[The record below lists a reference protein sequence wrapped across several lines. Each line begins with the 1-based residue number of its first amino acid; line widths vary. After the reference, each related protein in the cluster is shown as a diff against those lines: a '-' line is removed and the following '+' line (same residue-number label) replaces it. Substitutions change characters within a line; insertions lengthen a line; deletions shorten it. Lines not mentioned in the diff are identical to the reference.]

1 MVAVRPGSGGM
12 TKARSD
18 TGGTGMASGG
28 DMTSGFTGRTGIAD
42 TDLREA
48 DKAGVVTPGESAAGP
63 AATGFD
69 QLERDLAAAVDGEV
83 RFDAGSRAAYSTDAS
98 NFRQVPIG
106 VVVPRTVD
114 AAVNAVAI
122 CRAHDVP
129 LLSRGGGTSLAG
141 QCTNT
146 AVVIDWSKYC
156 HRVLDVD
163 TDARTCTVEPGIV
176 LDVLNDQLK
185 PHKLRFGP
193 EPATHMNCTLG
204 GMIGNNSCGAT
215 AQRTGKVV
223 DNIAALEV
231 LLYDGT
237 RFWCGPTSDEL
248 YAEIERRG
256 DQRARV
262 YRRLREIRDARQDQ
276 IRAKYPDIP
285 RRVSGYNLDSLLP
298 EHGFDVAGLLV
309 GSESTLVTVL
319 RAKLKLVPVLPERS
333 LVVLGYPSVDRA
345 ADAVPRILA
354 LEHQPIALEGLDH
367 RLITDQQIKHM
378 NSQAL
383 HELPKGTAYLMV
395 QFGGETR
402 AEVDQSAQEMLD
414 ALHEPGPDNTG
425 HEPDVSFYDDPARE
439 DELWAVRE
447 AGLGATAHVPGHRD
461 TWEGWEDSAVHPD
474 HLGDYL
480 RDLQKLYDEFGY
492 SDETGPSLYGHFGQG
507 CVHTR
512 IPFDLYTSE
521 GVAKYRDFMERA
533 ADLVVSHG
541 GSLSGEHGDGQ
552 SRGELLGKM
561 FGDDLITAF
570 QELKQVFD
578 PGNKMNPGKVVNPA
592 RLDAHLKLGGDWA
605 PAAPQ
610 DLFFRFP
617 HDGGS
622 FAQAANRCVGVGK
635 CRHHDNKGG
644 AVMCPSYQV
653 TMEEEHS
660 TRGRARLLFEM
671 LNGHGDSPVTEG
683 WRSDAVKDALDL
695 CLACKGCKTDCPANV
710 DMATY
715 KAEFLAHHWQGRPW
729 RRPRSDL
736 ALGWLPLAARAVSRL
751 RLAPVVNA
759 ATHTPLLHAAAVK
772 LGGLEDREVPLF
784 AGQTLQ
790 QWFAAHQPSGDG
802 HRGMVMLWPDTFTN
816 YFHPHVGQAAVEV
829 LESAGWQ
836 VKLPEQPLC
845 CGLTWISTGQL
856 ATGKKILKQTVDALA
871 EHVRG
876 GGYVVGLEPSC
887 TSVFRGDAEELFPGD
902 QDVLRLADH
911 TKTLAE
917 LLTEHTPGYQPPSL
931 RRPVRAQ
938 VHCHQHAVLKWD
950 ADEELLANAGA
961 DVEHLET
968 GCCGLAGNFGFQ
980 AGHGE
985 VSRAIAERALLPKV
999 REAVPGAVILA
1010 DGFSCR
1016 TQIHELDSGGR
1027 EAMHLAELLAT
1038 AGSLGYDR
1046 PEQAAA
1052 PRTAEPGPVAKAAV
1066 LAGVAAAAAATA
1078 AGTLLG
1084 RRLMRRTRA

>member
-1 MVAVRPGSGGM
+1 
-12 TKARSD
+12 
-18 TGGTGMASGG
+18 
-28 DMTSGFTGRTGIAD
+28 MTSDMAVTGTSSAGAGFAR
-42 TDLREA
+42 
-48 DKAGVVTPGESAAGP
+48 
-63 AATGFD
+63 
-69 QLERDLAAAVDGEV
+69 LERDLADAVDGEV
-83 RFDAGSRAAYSTDAS
+83 RFDAGTRAAYSTDAS

-106 VVVPRTVD
+106 VVVPRTVE
-114 AAVNAVAI
+114 AAARAVAV
-122 CRAHDVP
+122 CRSHDVP

-141 QCTNT
+141 QCTNA
-146 AVVIDWSKYC
+146 AVVVDWSKYC
-156 HRVLDVD
+156 HRVSDID
-163 TDARTCTVEPGIV
+163 PEARTCVVEPGIV
-176 LDVLNDQLK
+176 LDVLNNGHLK
-185 PHKLRFGP
+185 PYNLRFGP

-237 RFWCGPTSDEL
+237 RFWCGPTSDEE
-248 YAEIERRG
+248 YAAIERRG
-256 DQRARV
+256 DQQARI
-262 YRRLREIRDARQDQ
+262 YRRLRQLRDSHQDQ
-276 IRAKYPDIP
+276 ITAKYPDIP

-345 ADAVPRILA
+345 ADAVPRILEQRA
-354 LEHQPIALEGLDH
+354 KPIALEGLDH
-367 RLITDQQIKHM
+367 RLITDEQIKHM
-378 NSQAL
+378 NPQAL
-383 HELPKGTAYLMV
+383 SELPKGTAFLMV
-395 QFGGETR
+395 QFGGDSR
-402 AEVDQSAQEMLD
+402 DEVDRAAQEMLD
-414 ALHEPGPDNTG
+414 ALHETE
-425 HEPDVSFYDDPARE
+425 HEPDVEFFDDPARE

-474 HLGDYL
+474 RLGDYL
-480 RDLQKLYDEFGY
+480 RGLQKLYDEFGY

-512 IPFDLYTSE
+512 IPFDLYSTE
-521 GVAKYRDFMERA
+521 GVRKYRQFMERA
-533 ADLVVSHG
+533 ADLVVRHG

-552 SRGELLGKM
+552 SRGELLTRM
-561 FGDDLITAF
+561 FGDDLVKAF
-570 QELKQVFD
+570 QELKHLFD
-578 PGNKMNPGKVVNPA
+578 PGNKMNPGKVVHPA
-592 RLDAHLKLGGDWA
+592 GLDEHLKLGGDWA
-605 PAAPQ
+605 PATPQ

-635 CRHHDNKGG
+635 CRHHDNQGG

-671 LNGHGDSPVTEG
+671 LNGHGDSPVADG
-683 WRSDAVKDALDL
+683 WRSGAVKDALDL
-695 CLACKGCKTDCPANV
+695 CLACKGCKADCPANV

-715 KAEFLAHHWQGRPW
+715 KAEFLAHHWQGRQW

-736 ALGWLPLAARAVSRL
+736 ALGWLPVTARAVARL
-751 RLAPVVNA
+751 RLAGLVNT
-759 ATHTPLLHAAAVK
+759 ATHAPLLHQAAIK

-784 AGQTLQ
+784 ASQTLQ
-790 QWFAAHQPSGDG
+790 QWFKAHSPQTNG
-802 HRGMVMLWPDTFTN
+802 HRGTVVLWPDTFTN

-829 LESAGWQ
+829 LESAGWR
-836 VKLPEQPLC
+836 VELPSQPLC

-856 ATGKKILKQTVDALA
+856 ATGKKVLRKTVEALA
-871 EHVRG
+871 PHVRD

-887 TSVFRGDAEELFPGD
+887 TGVFRGDAAELFPDD
-902 QDVLRLADH
+902 QDVRRLSDH

-917 LLTEHTPGYQPPSL
+917 LLTEHTPGYQPPVI
-931 RRPVRAQ
+931 RRKVLAQ

-950 ADEELLANAGA
+950 ADEQLLRAAGA
-961 DVEHLET
+961 ETEHLET
-968 GCCGLAGNFGFQ
+968 GCCGLAGDFGFQ

-985 VSRAIAERALLPKV
+985 VSRAIAERALLPKL
-999 REAVPGAVILA
+999 RAANRGAVILA

-1027 EAMHLAELLAT
+1027 EAMHLAEFLAS
-1038 AGSLGYDR
+1038 AGNLGYDR
-1046 PEQAAA
+1046 PEEAAA
-1052 PRTAEPGPVAKAAV
+1052 PRQAPPGGAAKAAA
-1066 LAGVAAAAAATA
+1066 LAATATAATAAATA
-1078 AGTLLG
+1078 AAVLG
-1084 RRLMRRTRA
+1084 RRLARRR

>member
-1 MVAVRPGSGGM
+1 MTSDMAV
-12 TKARSD
+12 T
-18 TGGTGMASGG
+18 GTGI
-28 DMTSGFTGRTGIAD
+28 TGTG
-42 TDLREA
+42 LRR
-48 DKAGVVTPGESAAGP
+48 
-63 AATGFD
+63 
-69 QLERDLAAAVDGEV
+69 LERDLAEAVDGEV

-106 VVVPRTVD
+106 VVVPRTVE
-114 AAVNAVAI
+114 AAASAVSV
-122 CRAHDVP
+122 CRKHDVP

-156 HRVLDVD
+156 HRVVEVD
-163 TDARTCTVEPGIV
+163 PAARTCTVEPGIV
-176 LDVLNDQLK
+176 LDVLNNEHLK
-185 PHKLRFGP
+185 SHNLRFGP

-237 RFWCGPTSDEL
+237 RFWCGPTTDAE
-248 YAEIERRG
+248 YAVIERRG
-256 DQRARV
+256 DHQARV
-262 YRRLREIRDARQDQ
+262 YRELRKLLDTYQEQ
-276 IRAKYPDIP
+276 IKAKYPDIP

-345 ADAVPRILA
+345 ADAVPRIL
-354 LEHQPIALEGLDH
+354 EQKSQPIALEGLDH

-378 NSQAL
+378 NPQAL
-383 HELPKGTAYLMV
+383 RELPEGTAYLMV
-395 QFGGETR
+395 QFGGGARE
-402 AEVDQSAQEMLD
+402 EVDQAAQEMLD
-414 ALHEPGPDNTG
+414 ALHDTE
-425 HEPDVSFYDDPARE
+425 HEPDVEFFDDPARE

-461 TWEGWEDSAVHPD
+461 TWEGWEDSAVHPNR
-474 HLGDYL
+474 LGDYL

-492 SDETGPSLYGHFGQG
+492 SDDTGPSLYGHFGQG

-512 IPFDLYTSE
+512 IPFDLYSTE
-521 GVAKYRDFMERA
+521 GIRKYRNFMERA
-533 ADLVVSHG
+533 ADLVVRHG

-552 SRGELLGKM
+552 SRGELLTRM
-561 FGDDLITAF
+561 FGADLVKAF
-570 QELKQVFD
+570 QELKHVFD
-578 PGNKMNPGKVVNPA
+578 PGNKMNPGKVVHPA

-605 PAAPQ
+605 PATPQ

-635 CRHHDNKGG
+635 CRHHDNKDGT
-644 AVMCPSYQV
+644 VMCPSYQV

-671 LNGHGDSPVTEG
+671 LDGHGDSPVTDG
-683 WRSDAVKDALDL
+683 WRSDAVAGALDL
-695 CLACKGCKTDCPANV
+695 CLACKGCKSDCPANV

-715 KAEFLAHHWQGRPW
+715 KAEFLAHHYQGRQW

-736 ALGWLPLAARAVSRL
+736 ALGWLPLTARAVAGLKAARL
-751 RLAPVVNA
+751 VNTV
-759 ATHTPLLHAAAVK
+759 THAPLLHQAAMG

-784 AGQTLQ
+784 AGQTLR
-790 QWFAAHQPSGDG
+790 QWHAARARRTDAY
-802 HRGMVMLWPDTFTN
+802 RGTVVLLPDTFTN
-816 YFHPHVGQAAVEV
+816 YFHPHVGQAAIEV
-829 LESAGWQ
+829 LESAGWR
-836 VKLPEQPLC
+836 VELPAGPVC

-856 ATGKKILKQTVDALA
+856 ATGKKVLKKAVETLA
-871 EHVRG
+871 PHVRN

-887 TSVFRGDAEELFPGD
+887 TSVFRGDAAELFPDD
-902 QDVLRLADH
+902 QDVLRLRDH

-917 LLTEHTPGYQPPSL
+917 LLTEHTPGYQPPSV

-950 ADEELLANAGA
+950 ADERLLRDAGA

-985 VSRAIAERALLPKV
+985 VSRAIAERALLPKL
-999 REAVPGAVILA
+999 REASAGAVILA

-1038 AGSLGYDR
+1038 AGSLAYDR

-1052 PRTAEPGPVAKAAV
+1052 PRPAPPRGAARAVV
-1066 LAGVAAAAAATA
+1066 LAAAAGGAAAAAFLA
-1078 AGTLLG
+1078 
-1084 RRLMRRTRA
+1084 RRLTRRRG